1 MSTLYTVQ
9 VQAEH
14 LNINVLR
21 VIKKNKL
28 IYWFKKDFKFKLSTT
43 CRAGLGGACK
53 GNRTSSAE
61 NRHNTHLNDGEACCY
76 LNLQDCTI
84 LYQMWGTGHFREFP
98 TGMSCSGGGRGR
110 RRGQGEGG
118 GRPDRLKWALIPQ
131 AWLQHGLGIKW
142 HVGFGRLLNA
152 AGTLTYFCFFFIVL
166 WLLVKIWNIFLIS
179 GMTAQVRHFLDSCC
193 VVCFCI

>member
-1 MSTLYTVQ
+1 MPTLYTVQ
-9 VQAEH
+9 AQAEH
-14 LNINVLR
+14 LNINVLS
-21 VIKKNKL
+21 VIKKIKL

-76 LNLQDCTI
+76 LNLQDCTT

-110 RRGQGEGG
+110 RRGQGGG
-118 GRPDRLKWALIPQ
+118 GRV
-131 AWLQHGLGIKW
+131 AWQVEVGLNPSG
-142 HVGFGRLLNA
+142 LA
-152 AGTLTYFCFFFIVL
+152 AARPRDKVTCRIWTF
-166 WLLVKIWNIFLIS
+166 VKCCWDINIFLFFYS
-179 GMTAQVRHFLDSCC
+179 FM
-193 VVCFCI
+193 VVC